1 MKLPSLLLAALTLSL
16 SAAAPGF
23 GLQPRDPGGDGDRRP
38 EVLVLGVY
46 HMANSGSHV
55 VDSRA
60 DDVLSPK
67 RQAEIAELIEV
78 LERFRP
84 TKIAVE
90 QAFHDQDV
98 LSSRYRAYLEGGHEL
113 TRNERQQIGFRLA
126 RELGHATV
134 YAVDADGEYPFPR
147 LQDYVEARGHEEAFE
162 AWLGGARE
170 RAEAWD
176 AYLASHTVLE
186 ALLQMNSDEYARA
199 DLARDY
205 EMAHFGE
212 PWNWA
217 GPDLVSE
224 WFRRNM
230 RIYSNV
236 LNLVDSP
243 EERVLVIFG
252 AGHLGWLRHDFATD
266 PRVRLRTL
274 AEFSR

>member
-1 MKLPSLLLAALTLSL
+1 MGSRTIVLALALCALGAHPGLSQPMGAESKPS
-16 SAAAPGF
+16 SA
-23 GLQPRDPGGDGDRRP
+23 RS

-46 HMANSGSHV
+46 HMANPGSDV
-55 VDSRA
+55 VNVEA
-60 DDVLSPK
+60 DDVLAPR

-78 LERFRP
+78 LEKFEP

-90 QAFHDQDV
+90 KAFHDGDD
-98 LSSRYRAYLEGGHEL
+98 LASLYNDYLTGEHRL

-126 RELGHATV
+126 KELEHATL

-147 LQDYVEARGHEEAFE
+147 LQDYAQARGHAEEFE
-162 AWLGGARE
+162 ALMDRFEQEAR
-170 RAEAWD
+170 AWD

-186 ALLQMNSDEYARA
+186 ALLYLNSDDYAARR
-199 DLARDY
+199 LASDY
-205 EMAHFGE
+205 AMAHLGE

-217 GPDLVSE
+217 GPDLVSD

-236 LNLVDSP
+236 LHLVDSP

-252 AGHLGWLRHDFATD
+252 AGHLGWLRHSFATD
-266 PRVRLRTL
+266 PQVRSRKLVEL
-274 AEFSR
+274 AR